1 MVRPITMPK
10 LGQSEEAGTLVR
22 WRKKVGDTVAKG
34 DILFEIETDK
44 ALLEVESFFSGTLL
58 KTVVEEGTTVPINTT
73 VGFVGDPGEAVPEV
87 VAQTGRFDSAHGPER
102 QPKGSSSSAVLA
114 PPAEARKPEPPSVSR
129 EGPRPAA
136 PSPTRRM
143 PEARQVAQTRF
154 PGSAAF
160 TPAPEPAAQ
169 TSSARPAALTPAPE
183 VFRISPRAAKLARES
198 AINPAPIVGTGPH
211 GRIVERDVKNYLE
224 SKGYY
229 QLRITPAAKRLAAR
243 ENIDILSLE
252 GPARITLTRVER
264 AITEKPQPMT
274 RMRQAIAARLT
285 ESFTST
291 PHFFVTVAVDM
302 TELVNLRSELK
313 AQGAPYTLTD
323 FIAEAVALSLVEFP
337 IVNSTTDG
345 KSVRWHSK
353 VHLGLAVNLEQGLVV
368 PVIRDAEEL
377 SLAELH
383 DRASELVA
391 KARGGKLTP
400 NEMSGST
407 FTISNMGMLGIE
419 NFTAIINPGESAILA
434 VSSTIKQPVVR
445 DGQIVV
451 RDIMKMTLSSDHRII
466 DGATAARFANAIKQ
480 KLEEISLWKRLA

>member
-10 LGQSEEAGTLVR
+10 LGQSEEVGTLVR
-22 WRKKVGDTVAKG
+22 WRKKVGDTVARG

-44 ALLEVESFFSGTLL
+44 AVLEVESFFEGTLL
-58 KTVVEEGTTVPINTT
+58 KTVVQEGTTVPINST
-73 VGFVGDPGEAVPEV
+73 VGFVGDPGEAIPE
-87 VAQTGRFDSAHGPER
+87 AT
-102 QPKGSSSSAVLA
+102 A
-114 PPAEARKPEPPSVSR
+114 PAPEARKPEPPSVSK
-129 EGPRPAA
+129 EAPRPPA
-136 PSPTRRM
+136 PSP
-143 PEARQVAQTRF
+143 ARGMLEPRFERPVA
-154 PGSAAF
+154 PGELRVVERV
-160 TPAPEPAAQ
+160 TP
-169 TSSARPAALTPAPE
+169 TPSVMAAPE

-198 AINPAPIVGTGPH
+198 AINPSPIVGTGPY

-229 QLRITPAAKRLAAR
+229 QLRITPAAKRLAAK
-243 ENIDILSLE
+243 ENIDILTLD
-252 GPARITLTRVER
+252 GKNAPGRITVAVVER
-264 AITEKPQPMT
+264 AIAEKPQPMS
-274 RMRQAIAARLT
+274 RMRQVIAARLT
-285 ESFTST
+285 ESFTTT

-302 TELVNLRSELK
+302 TELVNFRSELK
-313 AQGAPYTLTD
+313 AQGASYTVTD
-323 FIAEAVALSLVEFP
+323 FIVKAVALSLVEFP

-345 KSVRWHSK
+345 KNVRWHSK

-368 PVIRDAEEL
+368 PVLRDAGDL

-383 DRASELVA
+383 DCASELVA
-391 KARGGKLTP
+391 KARAGKLTP
-400 NEMSGST
+400 DEMGGST
-407 FTISNMGMLGIE
+407 FTVSNMGMLDIE

-434 VSSTIKQPVVR
+434 VSSTLEQPVVK